1 MRQAKTLSEQDTID
15 LKRLYY
21 IFKRH
26 IILIAGIVVSLVLLA
41 MLYLATTPEKYTAE
55 TVILLDKSISNS
67 ISDVSSL
74 NLTTYEPA
82 AIDSEVE
89 VLKSKRITDAVVKL
103 LEPKNYFDDIPAEKD
118 RRDFILFQ
126 KIQSS
131 MSVQRVEKT
140 YALSIRY
147 KSTDPQMSA
156 DIANAF
162 AEVYIADQLD
172 SLSETSE
179 RTITWLQAKAQE
191 IKEKSKDA
199 RERLAKYR
207 AEYNAAS
214 QKNIKKNKKNKNFNQ
229 EVRLREFLDL
239 EQEIETFD
247 TIYESYLEKIRTIS
261 LESSFPVTETRVITY
276 ATAPIYK
283 SEPKSK
289 IIIGAAIIL
298 GTGIG
303 ILIALIIDFFDKTLK
318 RAGQV
323 KRELKMTFLGFLPKI
338 RKSRQK
344 HISFVS
350 SDDVSTTIGLYT
362 QSVDDEQSL
371 CAETIRTIKNLL
383 DYEKENNKSKVV
395 GILSTFEDKDTHV
408 IASNLAVH
416 CAHEGAQTL
425 LFNGDIQNADSIAHK
440 KPQDFLINN
449 TYYSEDYN
457 LHALGERISGCA
469 VNPQKFNAQRMASL
483 LDVCRKQYDYT
494 IIDLPPMHATSNL
507 HTYTQSVDYFIIV
520 AEWGKTLPNTLNFY
534 LQQNRLDRD
543 KVAGMVLSKTNMKK
557 MKSHY
562 GHVAY
567 KYSKE

>member
-1 MRQAKTLSEQDTID
+1 MAL
-15 LKRLYY
+15 
-21 IFKRH
+21 
-26 IILIAGIVVSLVLLA
+26 LIVA
-41 MLYLATTPEKYTAE
+41 MVYLATTPEKYTAE

-74 NLTTYEPA
+74 NLATYEPA

-89 VLKSKRITDAVVKL
+89 VLRSKRITDAVVKL
-103 LEPKNYFDDIPAEKD
+103 LEPKNYFSYIPKDQD

-126 KIQSS
+126 IIQSN
-131 MSVQRVEKT
+131 MSVSRVEKT

-147 KSTDPQMSA
+147 KSTDPQISA

-191 IKEKSKDA
+191 IKEKSRDA

-207 AEYNAAS
+207 AEYNAEA
-214 QKNIKKNKKNKNFNQ
+214 QKNIKKSKKNKSFNQ

-276 ATAPIYK
+276 ATAPLHK

-289 IIIGAAIIL
+289 IIMGAAIIL

-318 RAGQV
+318 RAGQA
-323 KRELKMTFLGFLPKI
+323 KRELRMTFLGFLPKI
-338 RKSRQK
+338 RQSKKK

-350 SDDVSTTIGLYT
+350 PDEVSTTIGLYT

-371 CAETIRTIKNLL
+371 CAETIRTVKNLL
-383 DYEKENNKSKVV
+383 DYETDIGKSKVV
-395 GILSTFEDKDTHV
+395 GILSTFEDKDTQA
-408 IASNLAVH
+408 IASNLAVY

-425 LFNGDIQNADSIAHK
+425 LFNGDIQNVDSVADK
-440 KPQDFLINN
+440 KAQDFLTNN

-457 LHALGERISGCA
+457 LHALGDGLGIHA
-469 VNPQKFNAQRMASL
+469 VNPRKFNAQRMASL

-507 HTYTQSVDYFIIV
+507 HTYAQSVDYFVIV

-534 LQQNRLDRD
+534 LQQNRLNRD
-543 KVAGMVLSKTNMKK
+543 KVAGVVLSKTNMKK

-567 KYSKE
+567 QYPKE

>member
-1 MRQAKTLSEQDTID
+1 LNEQDTID

-26 IILIAGIVVSLVLLA
+26 IPLIAGIVVTLLLLA

-55 TVILLDKSISNS
+55 TVVLLDKSISNS

-103 LEPKNYFDDIPAEKD
+103 LEPKNYFDYIPKDKD

-126 KIQSS
+126 IIQSS
-131 MSVQRVEKT
+131 MSVRRVEKT
-140 YALSIRY
+140 YALSIKY

-162 AEVYIADQLD
+162 AEVYIADQLN

-191 IKEKSKDA
+191 IKEKSRDA

-207 AEYNAAS
+207 TEYNAAS
-214 QKNIKKNKKNKNFNQ
+214 QKNIKKKKNKNFNQ

-289 IIIGAAIIL
+289 IIMGAAIIL
-298 GTGIG
+298 GAGIG
-303 ILIALIIDFFDKTLK
+303 ILMALIIDFFDKTLK

-323 KRELKMTFLGFLPKI
+323 KRELSMNFLGFLPKI
-338 RKSRQK
+338 RPSQK
-344 HISFVS
+344 RLMSFISVDS
-350 SDDVSTTIGLYT
+350 VSTNIALYT
-362 QSVDDEQSL
+362 QSADEEESL

-383 DYEKENNKSKVV
+383 AFETKSEESKVV
-395 GILSTFEDKDTHV
+395 GVLSTFEDKDTHAL
-408 IASNLAVH
+408 ASNLAVH
-416 CAHEGAQTL
+416 CAHEGTKTL
-425 LFNGDIQNADSIAHK
+425 LFNGDIQNSDSVATK
-440 KPQDFLINN
+440 NMQNFLLEN
-449 TYYSEDYN
+449 TFYNEDYN
-457 LHALGERISGCA
+457 LNVLVNELKGETPNQR
-469 VNPQKFNAQRMASL
+469 KFNAQRMASL
-483 LDVCRKQYDYT
+483 LDICRKKYDYT
-494 IIDLPPMHATSNL
+494 IINLPPMHATSNL
-507 HTYTQSVDYFIIV
+507 HTYIQSVDYFIIV

-534 LQQNRLDRD
+534 LQQNRLNRD
-543 KVAGMVLSKTNMKK
+543 KVVGVVLSKTNMKK

-562 GHVAY
+562 GHIAY
-567 KYSKE
+567 KYTKE

>member
-1 MRQAKTLSEQDTID
+1 MSEQDTID

-26 IILIAGIVVSLVLLA
+26 IVLIVGIVVTLLIVA
-41 MLYLATTPEKYTAE
+41 VMYLATTPEKYTAE

-74 NLTTYEPA
+74 NLATYEPA

-89 VLKSKRITDAVVKL
+89 VLRSKRITDAVVKL
-103 LEPKNYFDDIPAEKD
+103 LEPKNYFSYIPKDQD

-126 KIQSS
+126 IIQSN
-131 MSVQRVEKT
+131 MSVSRVEKT

-147 KSTDPQMSA
+147 KSTDPQIAA

-191 IKEKSKDA
+191 IKEKSRDA

-207 AEYNAAS
+207 AEYNAES
-214 QKNIKKNKKNKNFNQ
+214 QKNIRKSKKNKSFNQ

-276 ATAPIYK
+276 ATAPLHK

-318 RAGQV
+318 RAGQA
-323 KRELKMTFLGFLPKI
+323 KRELRMTFLGFLPKI
-338 RKSRQK
+338 RQSKQK

-350 SDDVSTTIGLYT
+350 SDEVSTTIGLYT

-383 DYEKENNKSKVV
+383 DYETEPNKSKVV

-425 LFNGDIQNADSIAHK
+425 FFASDIQNADSFTNK
-440 KPQDFLINN
+440 TMQNFLLENVF
-449 TYYSEDYN
+449 YSEDYN
-457 LHALGERISGCA
+457 LNALINELDGDTPNQR
-469 VNPQKFNAQRMASL
+469 KFNAQRMASL

-507 HTYTQSVDYFIIV
+507 HTYIQSVDHFIIV

-534 LQQNRLDRD
+534 LQQNRLNRD
-543 KVAGMVLSKTNMKK
+543 KVAGVVLSKANMKK

-567 KYSKE
+567 QYPKE